1 MLTTPRS
8 AALSAALLIGL
19 SGLTAPAVH
28 AQPEQIQAATE
39 AAAFGGDRSQD
50 CALDWGAAGNLPA
63 TGNIEGLSHV
73 ADPYKNEENTS
84 AGALEVHG

>member
-1 MLTTPRS
+1 MFTTPRS

-19 SGLTAPAVH
+19 SGLPAPAIH

-50 CALDWGAAGNLPA
+50 CALD
-63 TGNIEGLSHV
+63 
-73 ADPYKNEENTS
+73 
-84 AGALEVHG
+84 